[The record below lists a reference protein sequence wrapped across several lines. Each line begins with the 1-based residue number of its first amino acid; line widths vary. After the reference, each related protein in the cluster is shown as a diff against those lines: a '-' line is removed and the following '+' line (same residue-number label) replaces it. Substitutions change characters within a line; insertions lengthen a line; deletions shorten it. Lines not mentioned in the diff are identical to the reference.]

1 MRHNPTDTAAGRADH
16 GWRRPTKY
24 AAMLLALLA
33 VVAVP
38 FLLFGETIDGLTQA
52 AMTGTASRA
61 MATAAGFSLLAADV
75 VLPVPSTLVIT
86 VLGALLG
93 SVAATLAAAGG
104 LSLGCVLGYWLGR
117 RFGHDFALRA
127 MGAEDF
133 SFLAGQL
140 ERRGVMVLALCRPVP
155 VLAEA
160 SVIAAGVTGMPAG
173 KVLAVTTLANF
184 GFAAV
189 YAFLGAA
196 AASAAGFV
204 LALAASIGLPLAAI
218 LIAQALRRPL

>member
-93 SVAATLAAAGG
+93 RVAAHA
-104 LSLGCVLGYWLGR
+104 R
-117 RFGHDFALRA
+117 RRRRAVARLRT
-127 MGAEDF
+127 GI
-133 SFLAGQL
+133 LAGAPVRARL
-140 ERRGVMVLALCRPVP
+140 RP
-155 VLAEA
+155 ARY
-160 SVIAAGVTGMPAG
+160 G
-173 KVLAVTTLANF
+173 
-184 GFAAV
+184 
-189 YAFLGAA
+189 
-196 AASAAGFV
+196 
-204 LALAASIGLPLAAI
+204 
-218 LIAQALRRPL
+218 R